1 MKPLSPTQQHRDLST
16 LYLCGV
22 IFGFAT
28 ALGTGMTL
36 IAIEAPDGFKYQA
49 YAGFCLCVM
58 IFCVIAIK
66 GAFGD
71 LMRHMT
77 RAERVIEFKAWEVDE
92 LQKSHEYLLARS
104 QNSARPAAGVERGTF
119 APAAGNLI
127 DWIDWPVNSR
137 KH

>member
-1 MKPLSPTQQHRDLST
+1 MKPLSLTQQKRDLRT

-28 ALGTGMTL
+28 ALGIGMTL
-36 IAIEAPDGFKYQA
+36 LAIEEPDGFKYQA
-49 YAGFCLCVM
+49 YAGFCLCVA

-77 RAERVIEFKAWEVDE
+77 RSERVIEHQVWELNE
-92 LQKSHEYLLARS
+92 LQKSHEYLLARLIP
-104 QNSARPAAGVERGTF
+104 ARAEREAVGDRGV
-119 APAAGNLI
+119 APAANVIPLY
-127 DWIDWPVNSR
+127 
-137 KH
+137 K

>member
-1 MKPLSPTQQHRDLST
+1 MKPLSLTQQKRDLRT
-16 LYLCGV
+16 LYLCGA

-36 IAIEAPDGFKYQA
+36 IAIEAPDGFKYLA
-49 YAGFCLCVM
+49 MAGFCLCVA

-92 LQKSHEYLLARS
+92 LQKSHEYLLARLIP
-104 QNSARPAAGVERGTF
+104 ARAEREAVGDRGV
-119 APAAGNLI
+119 APAAESNVVRLY
-127 DWIDWPVNSR
+127 
-137 KH
+137 